1 MQWVCC
7 KIMVLQQTRWLGQ
20 SLRHGLRRATSLYT
34 REAFGLERAPMLFYQ
49 EKFCL

>member
-1 MQWVCC
+1 
-7 KIMVLQQTRWLGQ
+7 MVILQQALATLVNPSDPAFG
-20 SLRHGLRRATSLYT
+20 RATSLYT

>member
-1 MQWVCC
+1 
-7 KIMVLQQTRWLGQ
+7 
-20 SLRHGLRRATSLYT
+20 LRRATSLYT

>member
-1 MQWVCC
+1 
-7 KIMVLQQTRWLGQ
+7 MVLQQTRWLGQ

-34 REAFGLERAPMLFYQ
+34 REAFGLERAPTLFYQ